1 MLQVISS
8 FFMFSGTLKLMVTP
22 SLSWDHLYTG
32 GDEFFDA
39 FSSFPTSV
47 SLNFRTGGFS
57 SSSSD
62 VADNREQDKREQEKI
77 TFKITFKNKLNY

>member
-1 MLQVISS
+1 
-8 FFMFSGTLKLMVTP
+8 MFSGTLKLMVTH

-39 FSSFPTSV
+39 LSSFPTSV
-47 SLNFRTGGFS
+47 SLNFRTGGLS

-62 VADNREQDKREQEKI
+62 VADNRKRGREDN
-77 TFKITFKNKLNY
+77 F